1 MARSELSGIG
11 MMSIPAQKD
20 TATRDGKDVSYTL
33 SFLCWCTDLLADL
46 SWAAFE

>member
-20 TATRDGKDVSYTL
+20 TAARDGKDVSYTPFFAGAQICSL
-33 SFLCWCTDLLADL
+33 I
-46 SWAAFE
+46 